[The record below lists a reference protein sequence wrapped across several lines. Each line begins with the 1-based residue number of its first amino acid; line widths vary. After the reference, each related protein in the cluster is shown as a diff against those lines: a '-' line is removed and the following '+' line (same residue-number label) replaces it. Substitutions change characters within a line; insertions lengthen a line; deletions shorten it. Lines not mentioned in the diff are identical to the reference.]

1 MSKEQEKLQNL
12 LMNMKPSEWPKS
24 LRDYVTEKTRLIG
37 ASGGVISD
45 LIEMWITE

>member
-1 MSKEQEKLQNL
+1 MSKDQKKLQNM

-24 LRDYVTEKTRLIG
+24 LRDYVIEKTRLVG
-37 ASGGVISD
+37 AGGGVISD

>member
-1 MSKEQEKLQNL
+1 MTKQQIELQNL

-24 LRDYVTEKTRLIG
+24 LRDYVAEKTRLVG